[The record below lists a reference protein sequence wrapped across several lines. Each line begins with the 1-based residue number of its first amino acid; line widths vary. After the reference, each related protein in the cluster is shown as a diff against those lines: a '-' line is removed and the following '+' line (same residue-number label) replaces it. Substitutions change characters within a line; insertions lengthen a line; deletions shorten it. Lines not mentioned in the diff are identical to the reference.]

1 MREKMLKEITEK
13 ALNSKDYDLVGD
25 LISYPLNLLMQSVV
39 VALENISE
47 EKIKTEE
54 RMRIVATILSDIQRY
69 IVPIRVSLGL
79 TEEGYEIDGTKF
91 AIDTRAIQ
99 KGMNIQLR
107 EKDVEGGRT
116 IEVRIG
122 IEIPEEISELVDG
135 ASISNTIGKA

>member
-79 TEEGYEIDGTKF
+79 TEEGYEINGTKF
-91 AIDTRAIQ
+91 ARDAKAIQ
-99 KGMNIQLR
+99 EGMNIQLR

-116 IEVRIG
+116 IEVRVG

-135 ASISNTIGKA
+135 ISMGNTIGKA